1 MQHRSFLEYR
11 RFRYLKGA
19 LLLCALAIAA
29 YIWHRVYHFQSPGT
43 LGYGGSAMGY
53 TLGTAAAVLVLWL
66 TWLGVR
72 KRQYKA
78 ARTTLQGW
86 LSAHV
91 YLGLATVVLATLHSG
106 FEMGLNLHTLAYALL
121 LIVVVSGTYGVV
133 LFTRLPVRMTAAMGD
148 DSVETL
154 LLQIQEID
162 QHAQRLALQMP
173 ETFNALVLDAIHAT
187 RLRETWLESL
197 VWPMEKHCATAMAI
211 AQIQLQSKPLKDE
224 PARQG
229 RELFGLMLT
238 REGCV
243 RRIRKELRSRA
254 QLRRWL
260 TVHVPVSIALLAAL
274 TAHVVSVFLY
284 W

>member
-11 RFRYLKGA
+11 GFRYLKVS
-19 LLLCALAIAA
+19 LLLCGLAIAA
-29 YIWHRVYHFQSPGT
+29 YIWHRIYHFQSPGAV
-43 LGYGGSAMGY
+43 GYGGSAMGY
-53 TLGTAAAVLVLWL
+53 ALGTVAALLVLWL

-91 YLGLATVVLATLHSG
+91 YLGLSTVVIATLHSG
-106 FEMGLNLHTLAYALL
+106 FEMGVNLHTLVYGLL

-133 LFTRLPVRMTAAMGD
+133 IFARLPVRMTTAMGE
-148 DSVETL
+148 DSVESL

-162 QHAQRLALQMP
+162 QHAQRVAVQMP
-173 ETFNALVLDAIHAT
+173 ETFNTLVSEAIHKT
-187 RLRETWLESL
+187 RLRETWLQSL
-197 VWPMEKHCATAMAI
+197 VWPMKKHCATAGAV
-211 AQIQLQSKPLKDE
+211 AQIQTHSKPLKDE
-224 PARQG
+224 VARQG

-238 REGCV
+238 RQSCV
-243 RRIRKELRSRA
+243 KRVRYELQSRA

-260 TVHVPVSIALLAAL
+260 SVHVPISIALLAGL
-274 TAHVVSVFLY
+274 TAHVVSVFMY